1 MKVTLA
7 IVRLDDKF
15 TSRIVKVGVLLFEE
29 NPRFFIYSL
38 YVYIQ
43 ATLTMCFCF
52 SKEFMS

>member
-7 IVRLDDKF
+7 IVRFNDKF
-15 TSRIVKVGVLLFEE
+15 TLLFEE

-43 ATLTMCFCF
+43 AILTMCFCF
-52 SKEFMS
+52 SKEFTS